1 MGRDGR
7 EKHEESQKMNVLFLC
22 PNLMFASRV
31 SGAAS
36 TLKIPLQV
44 LASPGDLA
52 AKLSADTRLVIIDL
66 GQDGLELS
74 GIVADVRAKSSSA
87 RIVAFGSHVNEAA
100 LAAARAAG
108 CDEVMPN
115 SQFDRTYVELLR
127 SL

>member
-1 MGRDGR
+1 
-7 EKHEESQKMNVLFLC
+7 
-22 PNLMFASRV
+22 MFASRV

-36 TLKIPLQV
+36 ALQVPLQV
-44 LASPGDLA
+44 LASPGDLV

-66 GQDGLELS
+66 GQSGLDLAE
-74 GIVADVRAKSSSA
+74 IVADVRAKSPAA
-87 RIVAFGSHVNEAA
+87 RIVAFGAHVNEAA

>member
-1 MGRDGR
+1 M
-7 EKHEESQKMNVLFLC
+7 SVLFLC

-31 SGAAS
+31 SGAANV
-36 TLKIPLQV
+36 LKVPLQV
-44 LASPGDLA
+44 LANPGELE

-66 GQDGLELS
+66 GQSGL
-74 GIVADVRAKSSSA
+74 DVPQVVGQVREKSPGAK
-87 RIVAFGSHVNEAA
+87 IVAFGSHVHVES

-127 SL
+127 AM

>member
-1 MGRDGR
+1 M
-7 EKHEESQKMNVLFLC
+7 KVVFLC

-44 LASPGDLA
+44 LASHGDLA

-66 GQDGLELS
+66 SQNGLELPS
-74 GIVADVRAKSSSA
+74 IVSQVRSISPAA
-87 RIVAFGSHVNEAA
+87 RIVAFGSHVDEAA

-108 CDEVMPN
+108 CDAVMPN

-127 SL
+127 SVMDKA

>member
-1 MGRDGR
+1 ML
-7 EKHEESQKMNVLFLC
+7 VVFLC

-36 TLKIPLQV
+36 TLKIPMKV

-52 AKLSADTRLVIIDL
+52 ANLSTETRLVIIDL
-66 GQDGLELS
+66 GQSGLDLP
-74 GIVADVRAKSSSA
+74 GIVAEVRGKSSSA
-87 RIVAFGSHVNEAA
+87 RIVAFGSHVNEAE

-108 CDEVMPN
+108 CDDVMPN

-127 SL
+127 SVAAQ

>member
-1 MGRDGR
+1 M
-7 EKHEESQKMNVLFLC
+7 QVLFLC

-31 SGAAS
+31 SAAANV
-36 TLKIPLQV
+36 LKVPLHV
-44 LASPGDLA
+44 LASPGDLP

-66 GQDGLELS
+66 GQNGLDLP
-74 GIVADVRAKSSSA
+74 GIVADVRARFASA

-108 CDEVMPN
+108 CDDVMPN

-127 SL
+127 SVVAPG

>member
-66 GQDGLELS
+66 GQNSLDLPRLVS
-74 GIVADVRAKSSSA
+74 DVRGKSPAA
-87 RIVAFGSHVNEAA
+87 RIVAFGAHVDEAA
-100 LAAARAAG
+100 LASARAAG

>member
-1 MGRDGR
+1 
-7 EKHEESQKMNVLFLC
+7 
-22 PNLMFASRV
+22 MFASRV
-31 SGAAS
+31 SGAA
-36 TLKIPLQV
+36 TALKVPLQI

-52 AKLSADTRLVIIDL
+52 TKLSDQTRLVIIDL
-66 GQDGLELS
+66 GQNGLDLPQL
-74 GIVADVRAKSSSA
+74 VAAVRSQSPSA
-87 RIVAFGSHVNEAA
+87 RIVAFGSHVNEVA